1 MSTWGNVA
9 SSGRHLSLDR
19 TLALTAFRALDA
31 RLPEPVRLILGGG
44 TAMILAH
51 GHPIATTDADAFPVR
66 GTLSELAPYA
76 TAVAKELDLEP
87 DWLNPWF
94 ITFTHVLPSDY
105 GTRLVRVFE
114 GGKLTVD
121 ALGAEDLLVMK
132 CFAGRDKDRP
142 HLLRLLK
149 QAKDLDLV
157 DRHLSVLVE
166 KRIPNAQ
173 KAADLFDDMRERIG
187 R

>member
-1 MSTWGNVA
+1 MGGA
-9 SSGRHLSLDR
+9 GRHKNLDR
-19 TLALTAFRALDA
+19 SLALRAVAALDA
-31 RLPEPVRLILGGG
+31 RLAEPVRLVLGGG

-51 GHPIATTDADAFPVR
+51 GHPVSTTDADVFPVR
-66 GTLSELAPYA
+66 GTLNDLAPHA
-76 TAVAKELDLEP
+76 STVAKELDLEP

-94 ITFTHVLPSDY
+94 TTFTHVLPSDY
-105 GTRLVRVFE
+105 GARLVRVYE
-114 GGKLTVD
+114 GPKLAVD

-157 DRHLSVLVE
+157 DRHLSALVE
-166 KRIPNAQ
+166 KRIPGAE
-173 KAADLFDDMRERIG
+173 KAADLFDDMRERVG

>member
-1 MSTWGNVA
+1 MGST
-9 SSGRHLSLDR
+9 GRHLLLDR
-19 TLALTAFRALDA
+19 PLVLRAFEALDA
-31 RLPEPVRLILGGG
+31 RLTEPVRLILGGG

-66 GTLSELAPYA
+66 GTLNDVAPHA
-76 TAVAKELDLEP
+76 LAVAKELDLEP

-94 ITFTHVLPSDY
+94 TTFTHVLPSDY
-105 GTRLVRVFE
+105 GSRLVRVFS
-114 GGKLTVD
+114 GKQLEVD

-142 HLLRLLK
+142 HAIRLIK

-157 DRHLSVLVE
+157 DRQLSDLVD
-166 KRIPNAQ
+166 KRIPGAQ
-173 KAADLFDDMRERIG
+173 KAADLFDDLRERVG

>member
-1 MSTWGNVA
+1 MGSAGGHR
-9 SSGRHLSLDR
+9 SFDR
-19 TLALTAFRALDA
+19 TLSLRAFASLDA
-31 RLPEPVRLILGGG
+31 HLLEPVRLVLGGG

-51 GHPIATTDADAFPVR
+51 GHLVATSDADVFPTR
-66 GTLSELAPYA
+66 GSLNELDPHAK
-76 TAVAKELDLEP
+76 AVAKELDLEP

-94 ITFTHVLPSDY
+94 TTFTHVLPGDY
-105 GTRLVRVFE
+105 GSRLVTVFE
-114 GGKLTVD
+114 GKKLKVD

-142 HLLRLLK
+142 HTIRLLK

-157 DRHLSVLVE
+157 DRHLSHLID
-166 KRIPNAQ
+166 KRIPGAQ
-173 KAADLFDDMRERIG
+173 KAADLFDDLRERVG